1 MTKERTAFLFPGQ
14 GRLPAGPPPDS
25 ALTARLI
32 ARAEQAGL
40 ALRDAVADA
49 GVLPVRTSLAQ
60 PVILI
65 DELGKDEALKQSG
78 LTPDL
83 VAGHSLG
90 EFAALASAGVLTPDE
105 VLDLVIL
112 RGRLMEEVHGTMA
125 AVLNLPLADLERIC
139 AELGPQVVVANEN
152 GPTQTV
158 VSGRED
164 VVREAARRA
173 ETSGA
178 RVIPLKVAGP
188 FHSPLMADA
197 AARLAPAILSLT
209 FRSPSVP
216 VVSAVSGRV
225 ERDAERLKSLLLTQM
240 TSRVRFG
247 DVLLRLAEEGVTA
260 AVEVGP
266 GDALTA
272 IGRRAAPGIRCRTFE
287 EALHGAV

>member
-14 GRLPAGPPPDS
+14 GRLPAGPPPDY
-25 ALTARLI
+25 ALTARLV
-32 ARAEQAGL
+32 ARAERAGL
-40 ALRDAVADA
+40 ALRDAVADT
-49 GVLPVRTSLAQ
+49 GVPPVRTSLAQ

-65 DELGKDEALKQSG
+65 DELGKDEALKRSG

-125 AVLNLPLADLERIC
+125 AVLNLPLANVERIC

-158 VSGRED
+158 ISGRED
-164 VVREAARRA
+164 VVREAAGRA
-173 ETSGA
+173 EASGA

-216 VVSAVSGRV
+216 VVSAVSGQV

-260 AVEVGP
+260 VVEVGP

-272 IGRRAAPGIRCRTFE
+272 IGRRVAPGITGRTFE